1 MDLGTH
7 QNLLHGK
14 IRNVKR
20 WNTPVGVSTEDETM
34 YLDILRL
41 QSNYATRVDHK
52 ESIKGTALF
61 TPMKRNTA
69 KWAHKKF
76 K

>member
-1 MDLGTH
+1 M
-7 QNLLHGK
+7 
-14 IRNVKR
+14 
-20 WNTPVGVSTEDETM
+20 GVSTEDETM

-41 QSNYATRVDHK
+41 QSNYGTRVDHK
-52 ESIKGTALF
+52 ESIKGTTLF